1 MADDNKRN
9 LVFFEGQTMRGLYD
23 TMEAWQLQN
32 QRRLLS
38 LNVQRE
44 GDGYSCIALTNPM
57 EVFICDGNKYSDQAN
72 VSDGRLQVG

>member
-32 QRRLLS
+32 QKRLLS

-44 GDGYSCIALTNPM
+44 GDGYCCIALTNPM
-57 EVFICDGNKYSDQAN
+57 DVYICDGSEYSGQAN
-72 VSDGRLQVG
+72 VTGGRLQVG